1 MPGASDNASAMMT
14 GSPTPVGPGTRQGSQ
29 IAAVVD
35 SSILHQLSACGPSC
49 SNSSTAPSACPT
61 FGSDFWIDNPG
72 GCQVSQSFWDVDL
85 ITLLWQAILNMLQC
99 CNTQVRH
106 MACNQGLLQL
116 VVLPSSLRVM
126 ESTCTGAQ
134 MTSIIVAW
142 VTTPV
147 QPHLFA

>member
-1 MPGASDNASAMMT
+1 MMT

-72 GCQVSQSFWDVDL
+72 DCQVSQSFWDVDL
-85 ITLLWQAILNMLQC
+85 ITLHVASNSQYASVLQHSGAAYGLQSGSAAISSTAIQSESHGE
-99 CNTQVRH
+99 H
-106 MACNQGLLQL
+106 MHWCTDDFNHCGLGDNSSAA
-116 VVLPSSLRVM
+116 PSFCLK
-126 ESTCTGAQ
+126 
-134 MTSIIVAW
+134 
-142 VTTPV
+142 
-147 QPHLFA
+147 